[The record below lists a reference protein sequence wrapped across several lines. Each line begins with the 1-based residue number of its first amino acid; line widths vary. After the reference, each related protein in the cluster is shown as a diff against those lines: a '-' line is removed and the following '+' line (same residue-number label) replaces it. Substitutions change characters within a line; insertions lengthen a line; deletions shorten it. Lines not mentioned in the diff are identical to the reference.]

1 MHWLSSR
8 LHPKGLPY
16 VSESLPPF
24 DQHRRPL
31 RDLRI
36 SVTDRCN
43 LRCQYC
49 MPDKAGLPHY
59 EGVAREELLTF
70 EEIVRVA
77 TAAVNLGARKLR
89 VTGGEPLLRKDLPR
103 LIAMLAAIPQLED
116 LALTTNGLLLPRLA
130 KELKAAGL
138 QRVTISLDTLDDAVF
153 QRLTSRPNTVDEV
166 LAGID
171 AAREAGLGP
180 IKINTVVIRGVTDD
194 AVLPLVE
201 RFRHSDCTLRFI
213 EYMDVGNLNC
223 WRREDVVSTAEL
235 LNRIA
240 SRFPVEPLA
249 PTQPGE
255 VASRYRFTDGGGEL
269 GFISSISQPFCGDC
283 NRLRLSPD
291 GTLFTCLFA
300 SQGFALRPILRSGAD
315 NDNLQEVMA
324 NLWRART
331 DRYSEQRYKP
341 ASTEQPAKV
350 EMHHIGG

>member
-1 MHWLSSR
+1 MNDATPL
-8 LHPKGLPY
+8 L
-16 VSESLPPF
+16 
-24 DQHRRPL
+24 DQFQRPL

-49 MPDKAGLPHY
+49 MPEHEGLPLY
-59 EGVAREELLTF
+59 EGVPRGDILTF
-70 EEIVRVA
+70 EEIARVA
-77 TAAVNLGARKLR
+77 QAAVNLGARKLR

-103 LIAMLAAIPQLED
+103 LIAMLAAIPHVED
-116 LALTTNGLLLPRLA
+116 LALTTNGLLLPRFA
-130 KELKAAGL
+130 QELKAAGL
-138 QRVTISLDTLDDAVF
+138 QRVTVSLDTLDDVAF
-153 QRLTSRPNTVDEV
+153 QRLTNRPNTVDEV

-180 IKINTVVIRGVTDD
+180 IKINTVVIRGATDD

-223 WRREDVVSTAEL
+223 WRREDVVTTAEL
-235 LNRIA
+235 LHRISA
-240 SRFPVEPLA
+240 RFPVEPLA

-255 VASRYRFTDGGGEL
+255 VASRYRFIDGGGEL

-283 NRLRLSPD
+283 NRLRLAPD

-300 SQGFALRPILRSGAD
+300 SHGFPLRPLLRSGAD
-315 NDNLQEVMA
+315 NCALQDVMT

-331 DRYSEQRYKP
+331 DRYSELRFKP
-341 ASTEQPAKV
+341 TNTEQPKKV

>member
-1 MHWLSSR
+1 MSVNNATPL
-8 LHPKGLPY
+8 L
-16 VSESLPPF
+16 
-24 DQHRRPL
+24 DQFQRPL

-49 MPDKAGLPHY
+49 MPENEGLPHY
-59 EGVAREELLTF
+59 DGVPRGDILTF
-70 EEIVRVA
+70 EEITRVA
-77 TAAVNLGARKLR
+77 QAAVNLGARKLR

-103 LIAMLAAIPQLED
+103 LIAMLAALPQVED
-116 LALTTNGLLLPRLA
+116 LALTTNGLLLPRIA
-130 KELKAAGL
+130 QELKAAGL
-138 QRVTISLDTLDDAVF
+138 QRVTVSLDTLDDAAF
-153 QRLTSRPNTVDEV
+153 QRLTNRPNTVDEV

-171 AAREAGLGP
+171 AARDAGLGP
-180 IKINTVVIRGVTDD
+180 IKINTVVIRGATDD

-235 LNRIA
+235 LKRIA

-300 SQGFALRPILRSGAD
+300 SHGFPLRPLLRSGAD
-315 NDNLQEVMA
+315 DDALQDSMA

-331 DRYSEQRYKP
+331 DRYSEQRFKP
-341 ASTEQPAKV
+341 AITDRPAKV